1 MKRRNMIGLTAL
13 VTGAAVS
20 QPLHGTSSFRQ
31 DLFGKK
37 LKILVAGA
45 HPDDPETG
53 CGGLMLRYAE
63 AGHEVVAYYLTLGEA
78 GIPGKSHEEAARI
91 RTAELDQ
98 ACSILGARAVFGGQI
113 DGATEVNK
121 VRYGEVRQML
131 DGEQPDVIFTHWPLD
146 THRDHRAC
154 SALIYDAWLVQGKKA
169 ALYYYEVMTGT
180 QSQHFLPT
188 DYCDITTV
196 VEKKHA
202 ACFVHKSQKIEESYP
217 NDHGRME
224 RFRGMQHGCDY
235 AEAYIHHEQSPRFW
249 WPG

>member
-1 MKRRNMIGLTAL
+1 MKRRNMLGASAL
-13 VTGAAVS
+13 VAGAALS
-20 QPLHGTSSFRQ
+20 QPLRARGSLK
-31 DLFGKK
+31 DDPPGKK
-37 LKILVAGA
+37 LKVLVAGA

-53 CGGLMLRYAE
+53 CGGLILRYVQ

-91 RTAELDQ
+91 RTAELDA
-98 ACSILGARAVFGGQI
+98 ACTILGVRPLFGGQI
-113 DGATEVNK
+113 DGDTVVNK
-121 VRYGEVRQML
+121 ARYEEVRQML
-131 DGEQPDVIFTHWPLD
+131 DEEQPDVIFTHWPLD
-146 THRDHRAC
+146 SHRDHRAC
-154 SALIYDAWLVQGKKA
+154 SALIYDAWMAQGKKA

-217 NDHGRME
+217 DDHGRME
-224 RFRGMQHGCDY
+224 LFRGMQYGCKY
-235 AEAYIHHEQSPRFW
+235 AEAYIHHEQSPQVW